1 MCTSPSKE
9 EIQTCCSRLGSP
21 SPAKATCLFS
31 HAFTKYDKAIQA
43 TLTTGKKHYLLL
55 HETHRF
61 WAKRFGLVILEA
73 MVNIVLRFWIFICLT
88 LSDKRS
94 RRSAG
99 KPEAMQSS
107 PFTEMTLYAL
117 LWLKYGKYSYWIYQK
132 AESQAT
138 KVMILETYR
147 KLCYWV
153 TAHSPTT
160 FV

>member
-31 HAFTKYDKAIQA
+31 HAFTKYDKPIQA
-43 TLTTGKKHYLLL
+43 TLTTGKKHYLLKPYHYI

-107 PFTEMTLYAL
+107 SFTEMTLYAL
-117 LWLKYGKYSYWIYQK
+117 LLLKYGKYSYWIYQR
-132 AESQAT
+132 AESQA
-138 KVMILETYR
+138 R
-147 KLCYWV
+147 K
-153 TAHSPTT
+153 
-160 FV
+160 